1 MLLLFL
7 IPSYDFVDW
16 FLSTLCLLY
25 NLGKYIFF
33 TFTGPSTVFG
43 LHDTLKSK
51 WNNEAKNEMPDF
63 QSTYN
68 SSFKTHSNDAFV
80 RKHFATKKELSSH
93 FHPHRVNK
101 NLPLRNTNVN
111 IAPEFPPI
119 VSK

>member
-1 MLLLFL
+1 MF
-7 IPSYDFVDW
+7 IIQS
-16 FLSTLCLLY
+16 
-25 NLGKYIFF
+25 GKIYLFF